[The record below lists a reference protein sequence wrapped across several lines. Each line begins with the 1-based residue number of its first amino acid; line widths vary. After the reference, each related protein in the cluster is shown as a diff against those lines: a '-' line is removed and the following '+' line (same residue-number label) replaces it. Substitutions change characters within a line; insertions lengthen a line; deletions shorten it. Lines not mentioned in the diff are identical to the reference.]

1 VSVTNTWIPSGAQ
14 GVQDGLA
21 EALAALRE
29 ELEVPQAFPPE
40 VIEETER
47 VILTRELPGWDRT
60 DLEFVTID
68 PATSTDLDQAVFIE
82 RAGEGY
88 TAYYAI
94 ADVPSFITPGAALDA
109 ECRRRGLTL
118 YAPDGRIP
126 LHPEAISED
135 AGSLLPDVDRGAFLW
150 QFSLSATGDVE
161 SASVRRA
168 RVRSRAKL
176 SYHGVQEAVDG
187 GTASECLMLLKEVGL
202 KRIELERL
210 RGGASLKLPAQ
221 VVEQDPESGAY
232 RLVTEVP
239 LPVEDWNAQISL
251 MTGMAAAD
259 LMVRGSVGILRTMP
273 PPDSRSLETF
283 ERQSA
288 ALGKPWSSSGPGS
301 MSYGEYLR
309 TLDPSQPKD
318 LAIIHAA
325 AALFRGAGYVAFD
338 GEVPED
344 TVQAAIAAPY
354 SHATAPLRRL
364 VDRWVLVVC
373 EALSQGAE
381 VPAWAR
387 ESLTQVPELMKSAEQ
402 RSSRLDRA
410 AIDTIEAA
418 LMLPRLGEV
427 FDAVVIS
434 TGNGKNATAPVATV
448 QLLDPAVTARC
459 TGAMEP
465 GTRVKVRLDAADVQ
479 RRTVSFSLVEDASPA
494 GAPGGESGESALHPL
509 E

>member
-1 VSVTNTWIPSGAQ
+1 MSVTNTWIPRGTQ
-14 GVQDGLA
+14 DVQDGLA

-29 ELEVPQAFPPE
+29 ELEVPRAFPPE
-40 VIEETER
+40 VLEETAR
-47 VILTRELPGWDRT
+47 VIRTHTLPDWDRT
-60 DLEFVTID
+60 DIELVTID
-68 PATSTDLDQAVFIE
+68 PASSTDLDQAVFIE
-82 RAGEGY
+82 RSGNGY
-88 TAYYAI
+88 TVYYAI
-94 ADVPSFITPGAALDA
+94 ADVPSFVAPGGALDA

-150 QFSLSATGDVE
+150 QFTLDSSGAVQNAT
-161 SASVRRA
+161 VRRA

-176 SYHGVQEAVDG
+176 SYQGVQEAIDA
-187 GTASECLMLLKEVGL
+187 GTASECLQLLKEVGL

-232 RLVTEVP
+232 RLVTEIP

-259 LMVRGSVGILRTMP
+259 LMVNGSVGILRTMP
-273 PPDSRSLETF
+273 APDSRSLETF
-283 ERQSA
+283 ERQTA
-288 ALGKPWSSSGPGS
+288 ALGKPWSPDGAGA

-309 TLDPSQPKD
+309 TLDPAQPKD
-318 LAIIHAA
+318 LAIVHAA

-338 GEVPED
+338 GDVPEN

-387 ESLTQVPELMKSAEQ
+387 ESLALVPELMKSAEQ

-479 RRTVSFSLVEDASPA
+479 RRTVSFSLVENAPSSGGD
-494 GAPGGESGESALHPL
+494 GANPGNQPSIP
-509 E
+509 

>member
-1 VSVTNTWIPSGAQ
+1 MSVTNTWIPSDAQ
-14 GVQDGLA
+14 SVQDGLA
-21 EALAALRE
+21 EALTALRE
-29 ELEVPQAFPPE
+29 ELEVPRAFPPD
-40 VIEETER
+40 VLAETER
-47 VILTRELPGWDRT
+47 VIRTRKLPSWDRT
-60 DLEFVTID
+60 DLDLVTID
-68 PATSTDLDQAVFIE
+68 PASSTDLDQAVFIE
-82 RAGEGY
+82 RHGDGY
-88 TAYYAI
+88 TVYYAI
-94 ADVPSFITPGAALDA
+94 ADVPSFIAPGGALDA

-150 QFSLSATGDVE
+150 EFTLDSTAAVVNST
-161 SASVRRA
+161 VRRA

-176 SYHGVQEAVDG
+176 SYQGVQAAIDG
-187 GTASECLMLLKEVGL
+187 GTAGECLRLLKEVGL

-221 VVEQDPESGAY
+221 VVEQDPGTGAY
-232 RLVTEVP
+232 RLITEVP

-273 PPDSRSLETF
+273 APDARSLETF
-283 ERQSA
+283 ERQTA
-288 ALGKPWSSSGPGS
+288 ALGKPWSAAGPGG

-309 TLDPSQPKD
+309 TLDPAQPKD

-338 GEVPED
+338 GEVPAD

-373 EALSQGAE
+373 EALSQGTE

-387 ESLTQVPELMKSAEQ
+387 ESLSQVPDLMKAAEQ

-410 AIDTIEAA
+410 AIDTVEAA
-418 LMLPRLGEV
+418 VMLPRLGEV

-448 QLLDPAVTARC
+448 QLLDPAVSARC

-465 GTRVKVRLDAADVQ
+465 GTRVKVRLDTADVQ
-479 RRTVSFSLVEDASPA
+479 RRTVTFSLAEE
-494 GAPGGESGESALHPL
+494 APSGSAQGGNPGNQPSIP
-509 E
+509 

>member
-1 VSVTNTWIPSGAQ
+1 MSVTNTWIPSGAQ

-21 EALAALRE
+21 EALTALRE
-29 ELEVPQAFPPE
+29 ELEVPRAFPPD
-40 VIEETER
+40 VLDETER
-47 VILTRELPGWDRT
+47 VIRTRELPSWDRT
-60 DLEFVTID
+60 DLDLVTID
-68 PATSTDLDQAVFIE
+68 PASSTDLDQAVFIE
-82 RAGEGY
+82 RHGDGY
-88 TAYYAI
+88 TVYYAI
-94 ADVPSFITPGAALDA
+94 ADVPSFITPGGALDA

-150 QFSLSATGDVE
+150 EFTLDSTAAVVNAT
-161 SASVRRA
+161 VRRA

-176 SYHGVQEAVDG
+176 SYQGVQEAIDG
-187 GTASECLMLLKEVGL
+187 GTAGECLQLLKEVGL

-221 VVEQDPESGAY
+221 VVEQDPDTGAY
-232 RLVTEVP
+232 RLITEVP

-273 PPDSRSLETF
+273 APDARSIETF
-283 ERQSA
+283 ERQTA
-288 ALGKPWSSSGPGS
+288 ALGKPWSADGPGG

-309 TLDPSQPKD
+309 TLDPAQPKD

-338 GEVPED
+338 GEVPAD

-373 EALSQGAE
+373 EALSQGTE

-387 ESLTQVPELMKSAEQ
+387 ESLPQVPDLMKAAEQ

-410 AIDTIEAA
+410 AIDTVEAA
-418 LMLPRLGEV
+418 VMLPRLGEV

-448 QLLDPAVTARC
+448 QLLDPAVSARC

-479 RRTVSFSLVEDASPA
+479 RRTVTFSLA
-494 GAPGGESGESALHPL
+494 GEAPSGSAQGGNPGNQPSIP
-509 E
+509 